1 MCLKKTFSRRQ
12 NAKQDHFI
20 FEVFSQKKIGDFDP
34 KYCYVM
40 AKIDQGF

>member
-1 MCLKKTFSRRQ
+1 MQSRIIS
-12 NAKQDHFI
+12 F